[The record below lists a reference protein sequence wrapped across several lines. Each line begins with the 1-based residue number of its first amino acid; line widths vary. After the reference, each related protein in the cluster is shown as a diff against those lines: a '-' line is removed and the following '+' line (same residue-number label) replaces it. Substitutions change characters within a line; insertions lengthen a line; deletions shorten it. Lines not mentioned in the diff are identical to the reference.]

1 MIVSNYL
8 YEKLESPPK
17 NNNELTYYCAMDAFC
32 KIVQKKNIYMSDL
45 TTMNDPAEMIVQN
58 FNISNVLC
66 RLYENDSF
74 KFDLLGTNFYDYV
87 ADIDNEITK
96 AQFKNFAKNYFAIC
110 LSSESDSLNM
120 WRMYGDDGRGIGLT
134 FNREDLI
141 KYVKKDAKKHFED
154 IIYLDNTNQI
164 VQAISTEIFS
174 KIKKLALANDVKALK
189 TLKSTF
195 LTDINN
201 LSFKYKTKDYED
213 EREARIVDV
222 QNGNMGIDDCNI
234 KSIKM
239 EQYNGV
245 NVRLRNN
252 QLVMYKDFNL
262 ENLLPVSIVLGP
274 NNNQDIEA
282 LKIFLA
288 KNQFYVK
295 NIYKSYIPYRNVR

>member
-1 MIVSNYL
+1 M
-8 YEKLESPPK
+8 
-17 NNNELTYYCAMDAFC
+17 
-32 KIVQKKNIYMSDL
+32 
-45 TTMNDPAEMIVQN
+45 
-58 FNISNVLC
+58 
-66 RLYENDSF
+66 
-74 KFDLLGTNFYDYV
+74 
-87 ADIDNEITK
+87 
-96 AQFKNFAKNYFAIC
+96 
-110 LSSESDSLNM
+110 
-120 WRMYGDDGRGIGLT
+120 
-134 FNREDLI
+134 
-141 KYVKKDAKKHFED
+141 
-154 IIYLDNTNQI
+154 
-164 VQAISTEIFS
+164 
-174 KIKKLALANDVKALK
+174 
-189 TLKSTF
+189 
-195 LTDINN
+195 
-201 LSFKYKTKDYED
+201 SFKYKTKDYED

-234 KSIKM
+234 KSIKI